1 MGVID
6 EQSKGITVRDED
18 KEFIARIYSYVFIG
32 IMLDWIKGNMKD
44 DPRLII
50 DKLALLIKDYVSDAL
65 NRFNQ
70 NARFD
75 KNLYNLQCCAKDFST
90 ALFLF
95 IERSRKC
102 GYNKDRK

>member
-1 MGVID
+1 MIEVN
-6 EQSKGITVRDED
+6 EQL
-18 KEFIARIYSYVFIG
+18 AY
-32 IMLDWIKGNMKD
+32 IKHF
-44 DPRLII
+44 RCVESFQ
-50 DKLALLIKDYVSDAL
+50 AVS
-65 NRFNQ
+65 RFYQ
-70 NARFD
+70 NVRFD